1 MTERYLFDNL
11 FHNDLELIELRNK
24 LRELLQKAIIS
35 VDISAGSREIKY
47 RIEYCEEIEK
57 IEKQIRDRQAELL
70 DRWYF
75 AVNKLMYKI
84 DDDKNTD

>member
-11 FHNDLELIELRNK
+11 FHNDLLLIELRDT

-35 VDISAGSREIKY
+35 VNISAGSREIKY

-57 IEKQIRDRQAELL
+57 VEKQIRDRQAELL
-70 DRWYF
+70 ERWYF
-75 AVNKLMYKI
+75 VVNKLMYKI

>member
-35 VDISAGSREIKY
+35 VNISAGSREIKY

>member
-11 FHNDLELIELRNK
+11 FHNDLQLIELRDT

-35 VDISAGSREIKY
+35 VNISAGSREIKY

-57 IEKQIRDRQAELL
+57 VEKQIRDRQAELL
-70 DRWYF
+70 ERWYF
-75 AVNKLMYKI
+75 VVNKLMYKI